1 MDKGIVR
8 NIAINFIGLVVP
20 TFVSLATVPAYI
32 HLLGLERYGVVALM
46 WVLIDYF
53 GILGFAMSVAA
64 QNQISKA
71 YSSGDVDLCAE
82 LFWSAIWM
90 NLLAGVLIGLVVF
103 LGGWVFTAYFMD
115 SASPLKHEV
124 EFGLPWLAL
133 AVPVANASCV
143 FAAAMSGAERFGAF
157 NTTQTAGT
165 ILFQLVPL
173 GIAWF
178 AGAAVENVLAAAVA
192 VRLLTALLLGWQ
204 SSRVLAARR
213 MRGPQMNVVKGLFNF
228 GGWMVVSTVITM
240 VTESVDRLM
249 VGATFGARM
258 VACYAVPKNLVLRLN
273 IVSIALERSLFPRLS
288 ASNTEHA
295 RILTQQSLELL
306 NGIFTPIALVAMLAV
321 GPFLRLWVGSEIAL
335 VSAPIA
341 RVLIIGMWLGGQA
354 DITRILIQA
363 QVNPASAA
371 RAGVLQLMLY
381 LAMLWIA
388 ISHFGLMGAAVAT
401 VARAM
406 FDYLFLLWI
415 SRVPARTTVLEM
427 LMHLAFLLANLGV
440 TESALTNSATFT
452 TGAMLVTANLS
463 WSLARS
469 PAFRSLGRSFLMRLS
484 PRRGV

>member
-1 MDKGIVR
+1 
-8 NIAINFIGLVVP
+8 
-20 TFVSLATVPAYI
+20 
-32 HLLGLERYGVVALM
+32 
-46 WVLIDYF
+46 
-53 GILGFAMSVAA
+53 
-64 QNQISKA
+64 
-71 YSSGDVDLCAE
+71 
-82 LFWSAIWM
+82 
-90 NLLAGVLIGLVVF
+90 
-103 LGGWVFTAYFMD
+103 
-115 SASPLKHEV
+115 
-124 EFGLPWLAL
+124 
-133 AVPVANASCV
+133 V

-204 SSRVLAARR
+204 SSRVLAAGR

-381 LAMLWIA
+381 LAMLWVA

-440 TESALTNSATFT
+440 TESALTNSATFS